1 MLCLCICVCI
11 SAFAFSGVYITH
23 THTCDHGIHEDSRRD
38 HKHWAISMRTEHG
51 VWQTHM
57 PMLLQLVVHGKRL
70 PYGAAATVV
79 CVACT
84 VSLCVHTRQHGVQMT
99 IHQAVLKHAADERRV
114 KKKSHTHTHRT
125 RVKHAISSLFSY
137 SGFFSHDYYHYL
149 PSRRIF
155 WDRMKKN
162 RLPFWSSIQEILVAI
177 VEAYEECVHSC
188 PIGMP
193 RNA

>member
-1 MLCLCICVCI
+1 MLCLCVCVCI

-79 CVACT
+79 WVACT

-114 KKKSHTHTHRT
+114 KKKSHTSDSSQT
-125 RVKHAISSLFSY
+125 RDIIIIFIFRL
-137 SGFFSHDYYHYL
+137 FFSWLLSLSTVSKNFLGSHEKKSLAILIVDTGN
-149 PSRRIF
+149 SGCNCRSIRRMCSF
-155 WDRMKKN
+155 M
-162 RLPFWSSIQEILVAI
+162 S
-177 VEAYEECVHSC
+177 H
-188 PIGMP
+188 